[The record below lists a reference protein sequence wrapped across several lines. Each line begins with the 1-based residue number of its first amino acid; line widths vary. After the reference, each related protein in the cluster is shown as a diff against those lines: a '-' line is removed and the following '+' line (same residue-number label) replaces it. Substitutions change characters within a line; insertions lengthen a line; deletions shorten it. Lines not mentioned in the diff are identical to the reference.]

1 MMVDELTAV
10 VGELG
15 GESGIGRVVRSSE
28 DMSAAIREGFHHGAV
43 EGLLESSGL
52 TLQEIATALDL
63 SVRSLQRRKNQGR
76 LALHESDRLYRLA
89 RLMTLADYFLGDH
102 QVALEW
108 LKRPNHALG
117 GVAPLAIVDTE
128 LGAREVEN
136 VLGRIGYG
144 GVS

>member
-10 VGELG
+10 VGVLG

>member
-76 LALHESDRLYRLA
+76 LARYESDRLYRLA

>member
-10 VGELG
+10 VGVLG

-136 VLGRIGYG
+136 VLGRIGYS